1 MWDEASSSRYF
12 CSVVLASFVRQRPD
26 YGVPGER
33 PIHLEEANSFLLREA
48 KEPPHFRV

>member
-1 MWDEASSSRYF
+1 MTIF
-12 CSVVLASFVRQRPD
+12 CEKSGTEKGIALASFVRQRPD

-48 KEPPHFRV
+48 KAVAHFRV